1 MDEVYCAGFNDGAQF
16 ARIVERDQSL
26 SIILEVCPLRMIFLS
41 VSQDVLGYKKCDLV
55 GRNSFRLVSAESVK
69 KVAFKM
75 IYSKLSGRTVQ
86 YEVDLKNKNGT
97 LETWRAQLAIRSAK
111 IRIEAYPIN
120 DFACS
125 NDGDQRASVRAPEP
139 GHTQTEQFC

>member
-1 MDEVYCAGFNDGAQF
+1 MQYDLGYSAGIEDE
-16 ARIVERDQSL
+16 RSSSL
-26 SIILEVCPLRMIFLS
+26 SVVLEIS
-41 VSQDVLGYKKCDLV
+41 VATMRVVGINRAELGYDRSEILSKSV
-55 GRNSFRLVSAESVK
+55 FSFVNAESMK
-69 KVAFKM
+69 KVMLKI

-125 NDGDQRASVRAPEP
+125 NDGDQRASVRAPESR
-139 GHTQTEQFC
+139 HTQTEQLC